1 MKGRSA
7 IVSLQPGLPAG
18 RGPARHEPAPRPR
31 VPAAAAAAMWLLFL
45 GTLLA
50 VAASTKLISKRSWEP
65 RSMMSP
71 CGLDEY
77 PSASNCC
84 RRCPAGQYVREPCS
98 STHTQSECATCDE
111 GTFTAF
117 PNDLRSCLLCSSCS
131 EDQEVVAEC
140 TPSSNRKCQCQT
152 GRYLHPDSDEFCAP
166 CSPCPQGKV
175 VLRTCNATADTVCGL
190 PGPGLH
196 GRHHVLVLGGCL
208 FSVTVAIIFFCFR
221 KSEDREDETV
231 YHSLQNGD
239 CDGQESVVS
248 AGQGTCP
255 SCPPRPRCPSQPSLP
270 SRVRQPHI
278 RRAMS
283 APGRPSLLGIS
294 QTGAKGQS
302 RRTFK
307 SVRFYSH

>member
-190 PGPGLH
+190 PGPG
-196 GRHHVLVLGGCL
+196 
-208 FSVTVAIIFFCFR
+208 
-221 KSEDREDETV
+221 
-231 YHSLQNGD
+231 D